1 MADTAI
7 SRQMQVNSGLLRSR
21 LTIKKYLPALLA
33 AAGLVGCATYAPS
46 PLSTQANAPRD
57 ILPIVVKAT
66 DMPLPE
72 LAAHPFDTSDGLD
85 MTEVAMLAV
94 ANNPQ
99 LKIARDDLGIS
110 RAQAFA
116 AGLLPDP
123 QLGMTRDTPLNGGAG
138 NTSAFNLG
146 LSYDVNGLLTRSAGK
161 RAADATERQTD
172 LNLLWQE
179 WQVVS
184 QARLLFV
191 RNMAQQKLL
200 GIMQQERALLAA
212 RYAAIGQ
219 AIGLGELTRDAANV
233 DLAALQNLETGIN
246 DLSRQ
251 INTNQHALN
260 DLLGLAPDTKLLLVG
275 DADMP
280 PLDEAKVQEN
290 IAHLAQRRP
299 DLRALEFGYTSQEQR
314 FRQAVW
320 AQFPVLSVGL
330 TRAQDTSGLYT
341 QGAGISLSLP
351 IFNGNRGNI
360 AIAQATRQKLHDEY
374 QLRINTAATEIS
386 RILQDQKLL
395 EQQLHNVERGGATLA
410 LAASNA
416 QAAFDTGSINS
427 LIYTNLRTASLA
439 KQAEAILIRQ
449 NLMEQR
455 VALLT
460 LLGGELPEIA
470 RVEKTKKE

>member
-1 MADTAI
+1 
-7 SRQMQVNSGLLRSR
+7 MQHKNLKLQLTGSVN
-21 LTIKKYLPALLA
+21 KKYLSFLLVA
-33 AAGLVGCATYAPS
+33 TGLVGCATYEPS
-46 PLSTQANAPRD
+46 PLSAQPNATRD
-57 ILPIVVKAT
+57 IAHIVVKAA

-72 LAAHPFDTSDGLD
+72 LVAYPFDLSDGLD
-85 MTEVAMLAV
+85 MIEVAMLAV

-123 QLGMTRDTPLNGGAG
+123 QLGMTRNGGSG

-146 LSYDVNGLLTRSAGK
+146 ISYNVNGLLTRSAGK
-161 RAADATERQTD
+161 RAAKETEHQTD

-191 RNMAQQKLL
+191 RNTAQQKLL
-200 GIMQQERALLAA
+200 GIMQQERALLAT
-212 RYAAIGQ
+212 RYAAIQQ
-219 AIGLGELTRDAANV
+219 AVGLGEMTLDTANL
-233 DLAALQNLETGIN
+233 DLAALQNLETSIN
-246 DLSRQ
+246 NLSRQ
-251 INTNQHALN
+251 INTNQHNLN
-260 DLLGLAPDTKLLLVG
+260 DLLGLAPDIKLLLVG
-275 DADMP
+275 NADIP

-299 DLRALEFGYTSQEQR
+299 DLRALKFGYASQEQR
-314 FRQAVW
+314 LRMSVL
-320 AQFPVLSVGL
+320 AQFPVLTVGL
-330 TRAQDTSGLYT
+330 TRARDTSGLYT
-341 QGAGISLSLP
+341 QGVGITLSLP

-374 QLRINTAATEIS
+374 QLRINTAATEIA

-395 EQQLHNVERGGATLA
+395 KQQLRNVERGAVALG

-416 QAAFDTGSINS
+416 QAAFDAGSINS
-427 LIYTNLRTASLA
+427 LIYTNLRNASLA
-439 KQAEAILIRQ
+439 KQAEAILIKQ
-449 NLMEQR
+449 SLLEQH
-455 VALLT
+455 VVLLA
-460 LLGGELPEIA
+460 LLGGELPKI
-470 RVEKTKKE
+470 VQTGKNKEE